1 MESAHGAVPHARE
14 ATLVNHALMNHALM
28 AAGSNVNVNIS
39 GLKDPSTS
47 VLIIVALT
55 VLSVAPAVL
64 MLVTAFPRVFIVLSL
79 TRNALGT
86 QTVPPNQVLA
96 GLALILSLFI
106 MAPVISTIYSV
117 AVRPYEH
124 GALTATQAIQ
134 KGEVP
139 LKKWMLEQTRD
150 EDISLFTSF
159 AHQSAKHPETLPMT
173 TVIPAFV
180 LSEFESAFLIGFMIF
195 IPFMIIDLVVSSIMM
210 SMGMYMLP
218 PTLISLPFKI
228 LLFVLVNGW
237 ALMTQSLLSSFNH

>member
-1 MESAHGAVPHARE
+1 MIRV
-14 ATLVNHALMNHALM
+14 LI

-47 VLIIVALT
+47 VLIIIVLT
-55 VLSVAPAVL
+55 VLAIAPSVLLL
-64 MLVTAFPRVFIVLSL
+64 MTAFPRVFIVLSL

-106 MAPVISTIYSV
+106 MAPVLSTIDHV
-117 AVRPYEH
+117 AIQPYEH
-124 GALTATQAIQ
+124 GKLTATQAIDA
-134 KGEVP
+134 GEVP
-139 LKKWMLEQTRD
+139 LKKWMLEQTKD
-150 EDISLFTSF
+150 QELGLFASF
-159 AHQSAKHPETLPMT
+159 SHESAKHPESLPLT

-180 LSEFESAFLIGFMIF
+180 LSEIETAFLIGFMIF
-195 IPFMIIDLVVSSIMM
+195 IPFMIIDLVVSAIMM

-228 LLFVLVNGW
+228 LLFVLVDGW
-237 ALMTQSLLSSFNH
+237 TLVVHSLLTSFNT

>member
-1 MESAHGAVPHARE
+1 MIRV
-14 ATLVNHALMNHALM
+14 LI

-47 VLIIVALT
+47 VLIIIVLT
-55 VLSVAPAVL
+55 VLAIAPSVLLL
-64 MLVTAFPRVFIVLSL
+64 MTGFPRVFIVLSL

-106 MAPVISTIYSV
+106 MAPVLTAIDHV
-117 AVRPYEH
+117 AIQPYEH
-124 GALTATQAIQ
+124 GKLTATQAIDA
-134 KGEVP
+134 GEVP
-139 LKKWMLEQTRD
+139 LKKWMLEQTKNQ
-150 EDISLFTSF
+150 ELGLFTSF
-159 AHQSAKHPETLPMT
+159 SHESAKHPESLPLT

-180 LSEFESAFLIGFMIF
+180 LSEIETAFLIGFMIF
-195 IPFMIIDLVVSSIMM
+195 IPFMIIDLVVSAIMM

-228 LLFVLVNGW
+228 LLFVLVDGW
-237 ALMTQSLLSSFNH
+237 SLVVHSLLTSFNT

>member
-1 MESAHGAVPHARE
+1 MMRE
-14 ATLVNHALMNHALM
+14 LI

-47 VLIIVALT
+47 VLIIIVLT
-55 VLSVAPAVL
+55 VLAIAPSVLVL
-64 MLVTAFPRVFIVLSL
+64 MSL

-106 MAPVISTIYSV
+106 MAPVFSTIDHV
-117 AVRPYEH
+117 AIQPYEH
-124 GALTATQAIQ
+124 GKLTATQAIDA
-134 KGEVP
+134 GEVP
-139 LKKWMLEQTRD
+139 LKKWMLEQTKD
-150 EDISLFTSF
+150 EELNLFTSF
-159 AHQSAKHPETLPMT
+159 SHESAKHPETLPLT

-180 LSEFESAFLIGFMIF
+180 LSEIETAFLIGFMIF
-195 IPFMIIDLVVSSIMM
+195 IPFMIIDLVVSAIMM

-228 LLFVLVNGW
+228 LLFVLVDGW
-237 ALMTQSLLSSFNH
+237 SLVVHSLLTSFNG